1 MAHIALII
9 GTTMGGAE
17 AVADELQAQLEQNG
31 HQVTATL
38 DPELADLEA
47 APLWLVVTSTHGAG
61 ELPDNLHPFHAQLSE
76 QKPDLSGTRIALCGI
91 GDSSYDTFCGAL
103 DQLDPLLRSLGAI
116 PLVDRISID
125 VQAQEIP
132 EDQALSWL
140 ESWQD
145 RIV

>member
-1 MAHIALII
+1 MAQIALII

-31 HQVTATL
+31 HQVTPTL
-38 DPELADLEA
+38 TPNLEDLQTE
-47 APLWLVVTSTHGAG
+47 PLWLVVTSTHGAG
-61 ELPDNLHPFHAQLSE
+61 ELPDNLHPFYDALNT
-76 QKPDLSGTRIALCGI
+76 QKPDLSQVRIALCGI

-103 DQLDPLLRSLGAI
+103 DLLDPLLRSLGAI
-116 PLVDRISID
+116 PVVDRIQID

-140 ESWQD
+140 EGWQN
-145 RIV
+145 RL